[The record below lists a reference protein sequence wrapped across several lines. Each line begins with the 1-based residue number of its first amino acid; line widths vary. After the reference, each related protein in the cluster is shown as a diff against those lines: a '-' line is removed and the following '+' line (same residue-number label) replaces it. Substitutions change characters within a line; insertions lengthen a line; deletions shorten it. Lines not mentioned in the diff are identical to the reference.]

1 MIINYATY
9 IKATGQILQR
19 GNGLPED
26 AALHASEVCGVFLGN
41 TFGDGY
47 IQDAAFVEMP
57 QRPSDHHVF
66 DYQSKAWVDPRTLQD
81 FKDAKWVEI
90 KAARE
95 AAEFSVFT
103 WDGSTF
109 DCDAESQARIRA
121 AADRARRDSTTSITW
136 RLADNSSRTLLA
148 SALDAVGNALDVHV
162 ATQHAIASALR
173 EQITAAISVAQLQ
186 NIHWPV

>member
-1 MIINYATY
+1 MIDFTKFSAEGRVLFTGRCQLETLALQGSNVIQGRFDSETSY
-9 IKATGQILQR
+9 IDTQTMVAVAKPA
-19 GNGLPED
+19 
-26 AALHASEVCGVFLGN
+26 
-41 TFGDGY
+41 
-47 IQDAAFVEMP
+47 
-57 QRPSDHHVF
+57 RPSPFHEF
-66 DYQSKAWVDPRTLQD
+66 DYAAKAWVDPRTLQD

-95 AAEFSVFT
+95 AAEFGTFV

-109 DCDAESQARIRA
+109 DCDAESQARLRA

-173 EQITAAISVAQLQ
+173 EQITAATLVAQLQ
-186 NIHWPV
+186 NIHWPI